1 MNFRLTKKSAGKSLS
16 KFHILNSAGDIV
28 GSVNVPN
35 AEANDLLRHWQGE
48 VGDSPQTTNL
58 SAQEQSPVSALAKE
72 FLKHRRPVSQTN
84 ILRGCM
90 G

>member
-16 KFHILNSAGDIV
+16 RFHILNSAGDIV

-48 VGDSPQTTNL
+48 VGDSPQSKNL
-58 SAQEQSPVSALAKE
+58 SAQQQPGLRTRLPAVRMSPAG
-72 FLKHRRPVSQTN
+72 
-84 ILRGCM
+84 ILRGC
-90 G
+90 